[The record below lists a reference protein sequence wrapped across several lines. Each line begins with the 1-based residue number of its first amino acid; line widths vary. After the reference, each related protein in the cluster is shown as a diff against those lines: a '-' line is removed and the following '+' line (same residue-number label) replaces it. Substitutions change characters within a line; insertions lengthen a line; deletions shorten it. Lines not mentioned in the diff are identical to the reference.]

1 MTPNGQA
8 DPPAPP
14 ADPKPPTPDAMADA
28 TPVPRLLPP
37 PPVAVAVTPV
47 SAAPGPP
54 PDGQRRTGVVWVHGI
69 GTQKPRDSL
78 FDWTGPIIDV
88 FSEWRRQY
96 DRQHP
101 EATIGE
107 NPVGSAS
114 VSDPANAWIEVDIPA
129 YSDRPRAQWLFTEA
143 YWAADIR
150 PPAFGAAAAYL
161 LARLPGI
168 IRGIALGYGARE
180 GRRAQRLARLRDE
193 HPGDPRLAELD
204 LAFDRRWAFTDRL
217 DEIWQARPVRWT
229 LMILGTVA
237 AVAALAIYAALH
249 AIPIPAVQR
258 RLEIAAA
265 DTFIVEWFGDLAVI
279 LDDQAQSAAVRT
291 RLLERVE
298 WLRDQRCD
306 DVVLLA
312 HSGGTIVSY
321 ATLLRYPTAEL
332 DVAKLVTLGEAIKLG
347 WRLEQEVGDWDP
359 GNSVRGDLAASHP
372 DLRWVDV
379 WASYDP
385 APSGE
390 MAAADGCPLVVVEK
404 LGQLP
409 DDPRMHVESRPVTN
423 FMSLADDHGGYWS
436 NDEGF
441 LIPVIRH
448 VDDPRGTGAE
458 SRFFADELDRTL
470 RTERRRRRVA
480 LLLAWRS
487 AAVAA
492 GILALL
498 GLIVGVPDA
507 KAAGDAVAGVW
518 SLLPGHELVSGPVD
532 GIGSATRVLLSA
544 IGAGGVA
551 DALGTVGPTILG
563 SLVPIVAIVIV
574 FVRGVGSWRA
584 HDALERK
591 AIRGERLGPSGLPS
605 ARSEATLLVGGLVA
619 IVLVA
624 WTASGLIAGIVIAVA
639 AVGAAVIRLRGSQP
653 PTAAAAARVAAM
665 TERGD

>member
-1 MTPNGQA
+1 MTA
-8 DPPAPP
+8 DV
-14 ADPKPPTPDAMADA
+14 
-28 TPVPRLLPP
+28 TPVPTLLPP
-37 PPVAVAVTPV
+37 PPVAVSGAQIGT
-47 SAAPGPP
+47 APGPP
-54 PDGQRRTGVVWVHGI
+54 PDGQRRTGIVWVHGI

-96 DRQHP
+96 DREHP

-114 VSDPANAWIEVDIPA
+114 VSDPTNAWIEVDVPA
-129 YSDRPRAQWLFTEA
+129 YSGRPRAQWLFTEA

-150 PPAFGAAAAYL
+150 PPGFGAAAAYL

-180 GRRAQRLARLRDE
+180 GRRAERLARLRE
-193 HPGDPRLAELD
+193 QHAGDPRLAELD

-217 DEIWQARPVRWT
+217 DEIWRARPVRWA
-229 LMILGTVA
+229 LMAVGTVV
-237 AVAALAIYAALH
+237 AVAVLAIYAALH
-249 AIPIPAVQR
+249 AIPIPPLR
-258 RLEIAAA
+258 RRIEIAAA

-279 LDDQAQSAAVRT
+279 LDDAAQSAAVRT
-291 RLLERVE
+291 RLLERFE
-298 WLRDQRCD
+298 WLRDQGCD
-306 DVVLLA
+306 DIVLLA

-321 ATLLRYPTAEL
+321 ATLLRYRAAEF

-390 MAAADGCPLVVVEK
+390 MAAADGCPLVVVQK

-448 VDDPRGTGAE
+448 IDDPRGTGDE
-458 SRFFADELDRTL
+458 SRFFSDELDRTL

-480 LLLAWRS
+480 LLLAWRTGAAL
-487 AAVAA
+487 AAV
-492 GILALL
+492 LALL
-498 GLIVGVPDA
+498 GLLVGVPDA

-518 SLLPGHELVSGPVD
+518 GLLPGHEIVSGLVD
-532 GIGSATRVLLSA
+532 GVGNAVRVLLAASG
-544 IGAGGVA
+544 IGGVA
-551 DALGTVGPTILG
+551 DGFGSIGPTVLG
-563 SLVPIVAIVIV
+563 CLVPIGGIIAVYA
-574 FVRGVGSWRA
+574 RGCGSWRA

-591 AIRGERLGPSGLPS
+591 AIRGERLRPAGLPS
-605 ARSEATLLVGGLVA
+605 ARSEATLLIGGLVA
-619 IVLVA
+619 IVA
-624 WTASGLIAGIVIAVA
+624 ISWTASGVIAAIVIGLAAIVA
-639 AVGAAVIRLRGSQP
+639 AALRLREPQP
-653 PTAAAAARVAAM
+653 STAAAAARVAAI
-665 TERGD
+665 TERRD